1 MKRKPKIGISACLLG
16 EKTRYDGG
24 HRLDPVLIS
33 TLEPLVEFV
42 PVCPEVELGLG
53 VPREEMRLVGD
64 PESPRLITTETG
76 IDLTNRMA
84 EWALK
89 RIKELEKESLKGFIF
104 KARSPS
110 CGRGDVKTYDRDGVP
125 AREGTGL
132 FARAFMRHFPLVPTE
147 DEDGMREPVVR
158 QNFIERILSDEKGKK
173 RGKP

>member
-1 MKRKPKIGISACLLG
+1 MKRNVKIGISACLLG
-16 EKTRYDGG
+16 EQTRYDGG

-33 TLEPLVEFV
+33 ALEPLVEFV

-76 IDLTNRMA
+76 IDLTNRMI
-84 EWALK
+84 EWTLT

-110 CGRGDVKTYDRDGVP
+110 CGRGDVKIHDRGGVP
-125 AREGTGL
+125 AGKGTGL
-132 FARAFMRHFPLVPTE
+132 FVRAFMRHFPLVPTE
-147 DEDGMREPVVR
+147 DEDRMRNPLVR
-158 QNFIERILSDEKGKK
+158 KNFIERILSDE
-173 RGKP
+173 